1 MHMGSPRQRV
11 PQECSPEVIGF
22 DEAEDVSE
30 QADRAPSAQA
40 AGIVEVVAELGV
52 IHDGVM
58 AVGHP
63 VLFPHTAP

>member
-11 PQECSPEVIGF
+11 PKELAPEVIGF
-22 DEAEDVSE
+22 NKTEDVSE
-30 QADRAPSAQA
+30 QADLAPSAEA

-52 IHDGVM
+52 VHEGMM